1 MQFKNFLNICFVL
14 FRLAAS
20 LHDRL
25 LDNDG
30 DDSNGDEGLSFKEEK
45 TESDTQSPH
54 RNLKRSSES
63 PGPLNAKKMTPMSD
77 RHPSEEGIKIYCIL
91 PTLLF

>member
-1 MQFKNFLNICFVL
+1 MFLYI
-14 FRLAAS
+14 RLAAS

-30 DDSNGDEGLSFKEEK
+30 EDSNGDEGLSFKEEK

-54 RNLKRSSES
+54 RTLKRSSES

-77 RHPSEEGIKIYCIL
+77 RLPSEEGI
-91 PTLLF
+91 

>member
-1 MQFKNFLNICFVL
+1 M
-14 FRLAAS
+14 AAS

-30 DDSNGDEGLSFKEEK
+30 DDSNGDEGLSLKEEK

-54 RNLKRSSES
+54 RTLKRSSES
-63 PGPLNAKKMTPMSD
+63 PCQLNAKRMTPMSE
-77 RHPSEEGIKIYCIL
+77 RLPSEEGI
-91 PTLLF
+91 

>member
-1 MQFKNFLNICFVL
+1 MVSY
-14 FRLAAS
+14 RLAAS

-30 DDSNGDEGLSFKEEK
+30 DDDSNGDEGLSLKEEK

-54 RNLKRSSES
+54 RTLKRSSES
-63 PGPLNAKKMTPMSD
+63 PCPLNAKKMTPMSE
-77 RHPSEEGIKIYCIL
+77 RLPSEEGI
-91 PTLLF
+91 

>member
-1 MQFKNFLNICFVL
+1 M
-14 FRLAAS
+14 AAS

-45 TESDTQSPH
+45 TESDTQSPQ
-54 RNLKRSSES
+54 RILKRSSES
-63 PGPLNAKKMTPMSD
+63 PGPQNTKKLTQMSD
-77 RHPSEEGIKIYCIL
+77 RHPSEEGI
-91 PTLLF
+91 